1 MKTLTFVEK
10 SFNMF
15 LLKSKP
21 PYVESYFDLRD
32 FHLTANLHFCSI
44 HNRRFF
50 RTPLANLEKGN
61 NWNQACDD
69 NWAWISPIFSL
80 HLVRYTF
87 HRFVKCVRWINFRF
101 NLTDVF
107 F

>member
-50 RTPLANLEKGN
+50 RTPLANLEEGN
-61 NWNQACDD
+61 N
-69 NWAWISPIFSL
+69 
-80 HLVRYTF
+80 
-87 HRFVKCVRWINFRF
+87 
-101 NLTDVF
+101 
-107 F
+107 